1 MVERVLATDAALELI
16 DRLRNKHGPLMFHQS
31 GGCSYGSAPMCHL
44 DREFTLGRHDIRVGE
59 IGGCPV
65 YMDADQF
72 ESYRHVQLTVD
83 VAAGH
88 GSAFSM
94 ETPEGLRFLMRS
106 RNLTSEEEA
115 ALKIAEQSDGAR
127 TRHEGERING

>member
-1 MVERVLATDAALELI
+1 MVERVLATDAALEII
-16 DRLRNKHGPLMFHQS
+16 DKLRTKHGPLMFHQS

-44 DREFTLGRHDIRVGE
+44 DREFALGVNDIRLGE

-72 ESYRHVQLTVD
+72 ETCRHAQLTVD
-83 VAAGH
+83 VAVGQ

-94 ETPEGLRFLMRS
+94 ETPEGLRFITRS
-106 RNLTSEEEA
+106 REFTDSEKA
-115 ALKIAEQSDGAR
+115 ALEIGDKSGGDRA
-127 TRHEGERING
+127 RHEGDRVNG